1 LGTKVKYYV
10 VWKGHTPGVYNTWEE
25 CCRQVNQFAG
35 AVYRSFPTRELAEK
49 AYAEESSKYIGTN
62 PEKTIP
68 EEQKQLI
75 GFPITRSI
83 CVDASMQ
90 KTTGLMEYR
99 GVDART
105 GKEIFRGGPY
115 PEATNNLGEF
125 LALVHALALL
135 KKKDSDMPVY
145 SDSRT
150 AISWVKK
157 KSIGT
162 KLQRTHRNEKLFSV
176 VEKALDWV
184 KNHDYPNRILK
195 WETEIWGENPADFGR
210 K

>member
-1 LGTKVKYYV
+1 V
-10 VWKGHTPGVYNTWEE
+10 VWRGHTPGVYDTWEE
-25 CCRQVNQFAG
+25 CYRQVNQFAG
-35 AVYRSFPTRELAEK
+35 AVYRSFPTRELAET
-49 AYAEESSKYIGTN
+49 AYADESGKYIGAN
-62 PEKTIP
+62 PKKIVP
-68 EEQKQLI
+68 EEQKLLV
-75 GFPITRSI
+75 GSPVARSI
-83 CVDASMQ
+83 CVDASLQ

-125 LALVHALALL
+125 LALVHALAFL
-135 KKKDSDMPVY
+135 KKKNSDMPVY

-157 KSIGT
+157 KSTGT
-162 KLQRTHRNEKLFSV
+162 KLQRNQRNEILFTV
-176 VEKALDWV
+176 VEKALEWL
-184 KNHDYPNRILK
+184 KNNDYPNQILK

>member
-1 LGTKVKYYV
+1 V
-10 VWKGHTPGVYNTWEE
+10 VWRGHTPGVYDTWEE
-25 CCRQVNQFAG
+25 CYRQVNQFAG
-35 AVYRSFPTRELAEK
+35 AVYRSFPTRELAET
-49 AYAEESSKYIGTN
+49 AYADESGKYIGAN
-62 PEKTIP
+62 PKKIVP
-68 EEQKQLI
+68 EEQKLLV
-75 GFPITRSI
+75 GSPVARSI
-83 CVDASMQ
+83 CVDASLQ

-125 LALVHALALL
+125 LALVHALAFL
-135 KKKDSDMPVY
+135 KKKNSDMPVY

-150 AISWVKK
+150 AISWVNK
-157 KSIGT
+157 KSTGT
-162 KLQRTHRNEKLFSV
+162 KLQRNQRNEILFTV
-176 VEKALDWV
+176 VEKALEWL
-184 KNHDYPNRILK
+184 KNNDYPNQILK

>member
-1 LGTKVKYYV
+1 M
-10 VWKGHTPGVYNTWEE
+10 VWRGHTPGVYDTWEE
-25 CCRQVNQFAG
+25 CYRQVNQFAG
-35 AVYRSFPTRELAEK
+35 AVYRSFPTRELAET
-49 AYAEESSKYIGTN
+49 AYADESGKYIGAN
-62 PEKTIP
+62 PKKIVP
-68 EEQKQLI
+68 EEQKLLV
-75 GFPITRSI
+75 GSPVARSI
-83 CVDASMQ
+83 CVDASLQ

-125 LALVHALALL
+125 LALVHALAFL
-135 KKKDSDMPVY
+135 KKKNSDMPVY

-150 AISWVKK
+150 AISWVNK
-157 KSIGT
+157 KSTGT
-162 KLQRTHRNEKLFSV
+162 KLQRNQRNEILFTV
-176 VEKALDWV
+176 VEKALEWL
-184 KNHDYPNRILK
+184 KNNDYPNQILK